1 MDLIMVDVSNIK
13 GLKVL
18 DEVILIGKDKNQV
31 IKAPEIAKLAQT
43 IPDEIVSRLG
53 KRVPKVYLD

>member
-1 MDLIMVDVSNIK
+1 MVDVSNIK